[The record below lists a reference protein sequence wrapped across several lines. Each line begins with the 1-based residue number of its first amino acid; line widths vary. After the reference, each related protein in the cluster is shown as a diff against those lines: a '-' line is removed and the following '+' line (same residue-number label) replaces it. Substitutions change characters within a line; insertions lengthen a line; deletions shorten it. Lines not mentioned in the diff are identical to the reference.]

1 MINIKVKRYEAKHRF
16 SGHSTSTLAAD
27 HVNEAQPLANFVK
40 LLTAEDGD
48 IGTTYTKPT
57 AVRVLE
63 RVLGGGPLLIIS
75 LGDKDAGSLYTPKKG
90 DTPVAIMAYGFGR
103 SNGVESTSGGQ
114 TVERVPRERG
124 NKNLVLLDDYING
137 SKGIWF
143 GKNKLNSD
151 WKGHLS

>member
-1 MINIKVKRYEAKHRF
+1 
-16 SGHSTSTLAAD
+16 
-27 HVNEAQPLANFVK
+27 
-40 LLTAEDGD
+40 
-48 IGTTYTKPT
+48 
-57 AVRVLE
+57 
-63 RVLGGGPLLIIS
+63 
-75 LGDKDAGSLYTPKKG
+75 
-90 DTPVAIMAYGFGR
+90 MAYGFGR